1 MARTI
6 SVRSNRNTWDHLWRW
21 PPLRQ
26 ARSSLSI
33 VPKCPFPFDKIVV
46 RSAAPL
52 SPADNYNNQTR
63 GWLGSGLC
71 NGMYRS
77 IGLVKL
83 TNFHKRN
90 FCWTESA
97 AEFKGLRNDRCSD
110 QPHNLRKRSL
120 LRRRFSCFVTH
131 SFPETRGGRTRDED
145 LRTSA

>member
-21 PPLRQ
+21 SPLRQ
-26 ARSSLSI
+26 ARSFLSI
-33 VPKCPFPFDKIVV
+33 VPKCPFPFHKIVV
-46 RSAAPL
+46 HSTAPL

-71 NGMYRS
+71 NRNV
-77 IGLVKL
+77 L
-83 TNFHKRN
+83 FHRAREMSEFSQAN
-90 FCWTESA
+90 FCWMESA
-97 AEFKGLRNDRCSD
+97 PEFKGLQNDRCSD
-110 QPHNLRKRSL
+110 QPHNLRQRSL

-145 LRTSA
+145 LRKSA

>member
-33 VPKCPFPFDKIVV
+33 VPKSPFPFDKIVV
-46 RSAAPL
+46 RSTAPL